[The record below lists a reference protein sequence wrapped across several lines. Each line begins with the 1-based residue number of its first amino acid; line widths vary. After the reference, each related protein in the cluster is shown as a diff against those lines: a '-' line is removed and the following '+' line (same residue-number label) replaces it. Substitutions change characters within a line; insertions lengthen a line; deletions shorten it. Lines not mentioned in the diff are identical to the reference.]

1 MRDYLTVCDL
11 GWVREQRGFT
21 LRHELSSPP
30 VRLLL
35 SLLVLKDA
43 GRNHYAVPGVDKV
56 ESHEPWHFA
65 DHGQELL
72 LHVPRHLARVG
83 HTLVAPYRSVHSFCT
98 TSFPALSF
106 CTESASWTLPSYT
119 HYPSTVTGI
128 ESPVYSANALFLSK
142 R

>member
-35 SLLVLKDA
+35 SILVLKDA

-56 ESHEPWHFA
+56 ESHESGHFA
-65 DHGQELL
+65 DDGYKAL
-72 LHVPRHLARVG
+72 VRPARYLARVG
-83 HTLVAPYRSVHSFCT
+83 HALVAPYRSVHSFCT
-98 TSFPALSF
+98 TSFPAPSF

-119 HYPSTVTGI
+119 HYPST
-128 ESPVYSANALFLSK
+128 
-142 R
+142 